1 MPLQIAGRQAYG
13 PIAHRQGVR
22 VSRFS
27 ALLSPPMAAAAA
39 IVGCAAIRLWY
50 LTTPQATLDGD
61 EATTGVMV
69 RRILDGHL
77 YTYLAGQHY
86 NGAIE
91 QYVQAATLALLPD
104 TAFTLRLTQVG
115 IACVACWLIYI
126 AGARMLATR
135 WQAALAAA
143 LFATGP
149 FFNIWKGVR
158 SHGAYGTGQI
168 LGLVAIY
175 AALRLRN
182 VRRGREGDPIEAD
195 DPDAPAGRRWFAVL
209 GLSTGL
215 ALWASW
221 SAGYLILPALVYAS
235 PTLWRRKR
243 EAAIAGLPALVA
255 GYAPAL
261 GWAVAHGML
270 PMLGGPQPERT
281 PWERLASLVSP
292 VLREFV
298 GVGYRYGHPGWP
310 IVLQYALLATFSIGY
325 VVAVVRRLR
334 SGKSAPTDMLLLTPP
349 TVALLYAAS
358 RYTWWTGEPRYL
370 FVAYPALA
378 LGIAALVPRFP
389 GRSLDGL
396 SRRSGMARR
405 SAAVAVLTVWACT
418 SATFLARHH
427 DDGPRDLPGCLTAAN
442 AWLRG
447 HGVTHIYSDYWT
459 GMPLQFYAGDRLLV
473 GPVGGGRTKFPEGR
487 HVVDAD
493 PNPVYLA
500 GHIRDPMDEEPD
512 HVAQVDAALA
522 AHGIRSQRTEVGCV
536 VVYEHLRP
544 LERPWEIGLGLPMP
558 GG

>member
-1 MPLQIAGRQAYG
+1 MPLQIDARQG
-13 PIAHRQGVR
+13 LPSIAHRKGAR
-22 VSRFS
+22 GARF
-27 ALLSPPMAAAAA
+27 AAVVSPPIAAASA
-39 IVGCAAIRLWY
+39 IVGCAAIRGWY

-61 EATTGVMV
+61 EATTGVMA

-91 QYVQAATLALLPD
+91 QYLQAAVLAVLPD
-104 TAFTLRLTQVG
+104 TALTLRLTQVG
-115 IACVACWLIYI
+115 IASVACWLIYTV
-126 AGARMLATR
+126 GARMLATR

-168 LGLVAIY
+168 LGLIAMY
-175 AALRLRN
+175 AALRVRN
-182 VRRGREGDPIEAD
+182 VACGREVHRTELDDAD
-195 DPDAPAGRRWFAVL
+195 VRAGRRWFALL

-221 SAGYLILPALVYAS
+221 SAGYLILPALVYAA
-235 PTLWRRKR
+235 PTLWRRRR

-255 GYAPAL
+255 GCAPAL
-261 GWAVAHGML
+261 GWAITHGTL
-270 PMLGGPQPERT
+270 PLLGGPQPDRT
-281 PWERLASLVSP
+281 PWERLAALVSP

-310 IVLQYALLATFSIGY
+310 IVLQYALLAMLGVGY
-325 VVAVVRRLR
+325 VIAVVRRLR

-349 TVALLYAAS
+349 AVALLYAAS
-358 RYTWWTGEPRYL
+358 KYAWWTGEPRYL

-378 LGIAALVPRFP
+378 LGIAALMPRLP
-389 GRSLDGL
+389 GRDLDGL
-396 SRRSGMARR
+396 SRRGGLVGR
-405 SAAVAVLTVWACT
+405 SFAVAVLAVWAGA

-427 DDGPRDLPGCLTAAN
+427 DDGPRDLPECLTAAT
-442 AWLRG
+442 AWLRA
-447 HGVTHIYSDYWT
+447 HGVAHVYSDYWT

-473 GPVGGGRTKFPEGR
+473 GPVGGGRTKFPEAR
-487 HVVDAD
+487 HIVDAD
-493 PNPVYLA
+493 PDPVYVA
-500 GHIRDPMDEEPD
+500 GHVRDPMDEEPD
-512 HVAQVDAALA
+512 HVAQVDAALLA
-522 AHGIRSQRTEVGCV
+522 QGIRSQRTEVGCV
-536 VVYEHLRP
+536 VVYQHWRP
-544 LERPWEIGLGLPMP
+544 VKKPWEIGLGLPMP